1 MTISG
6 WLAALAG
13 FTMLMML
20 IEHLA
25 GRRENRPPNPVSHPV
40 HYGHS
45 DVPDHEYEDLHPHWD
60 KRTQ

>member
-1 MTISG
+1 MGVLIWPGLAVIVTI
-6 WLAALAG
+6 A
-13 FTMLMML
+13 MML
-20 IEHLA
+20 FE
-25 GRRENRPPNPVSHPV
+25 RRGSSPEEPFNPV